1 MTTKEI
7 KKLVEG
13 ELGYRININSRK
25 RDIVYGRAIYFKIC
39 KDRTNLSLK
48 KIGETL
54 NQDHATVLH
63 SIRNIFPTFEMYKPN
78 LNLSEINKDAVISH
92 KYMEIYNRIIAT
104 EEYIPKYKRLK
115 TLQDQHKKLE
125 TRFKFLKQIKIDPN
139 LKPLLETIQE
149 IPQEKLPEANKRIK
163 RVVERLKEFCE

>member
-7 KKLVEG
+7 KELVEG
-13 ELGYRININSRK
+13 ELGYRINVNSRK
-25 RDIVYGRAIYFKIC
+25 RSIVYGRAIYFKIC

-63 SIRNIFPTFEMYKPN
+63 STKNIFPAFEMYNP
-78 LNLSEINKDAVISH
+78 

-104 EEYIPKYKRLK
+104 EEYIPKHQKLNI
-115 TLQDQHKKLE
+115 LQEEHRKLQN
-125 TRFKFLKQIKIDPN
+125 RFKYLKRIKIDPK
-139 LKPLLETIQE
+139 LRPLLETIQE
-149 IPQEKLPEANKRIK
+149 IPEEQLPEAEYRIK
-163 RVVERLKEFCE
+163 RVINRLKEFEE

>member
-7 KKLVEG
+7 KELVEG
-13 ELGYRININSRK
+13 ELGYRINVNSRI
-25 RDIVYGRAIYFKIC
+25 RSIVYGRAIYFKIC

-48 KIGETL
+48 QIGQTL

-63 SIRNIFPTFEMYKPN
+63 SVKKIFPTFAMYNP
-78 LNLSEINKDAVISH
+78 

-104 EEYIPKYKRLK
+104 EEYIPKHQKLK
-115 TLQDQHKKLE
+115 TLQEEHRKLE